1 AEPFR
6 FFAGQRDEPIYRL
19 IPELQRLDLG
29 SNLTNLLP
37 LVVFGWPLLQ
47 VVRAARRRGDVAEG
61 LLTLAFLGLALST
74 QRFLGFA
81 MVVAAPILARD
92 VDQAVAGW
100 RWPGLTR
107 WPASRA
113 GLTSLACLLVG
124 VLDWRRPEFP
134 IGIGLKASEYPIA
147 ACDFM
152 AREGVR
158 GR

>member
-1 AEPFR
+1 
-6 FFAGQRDEPIYRL
+6 
-19 IPELQRLDLG
+19 
-29 SNLTNLLP
+29 
-37 LVVFGWPLLQ
+37 
-47 VVRAARRRGDVAEG
+47 G

-81 MVVAAPILARD
+81 MVVAAPFLARD

-158 GR
+158 GRGFNHFYLGGYLLQRFWPERDRLPFIDIHQTGTREDRDLYALAMSDAQAWRELD